1 MSDFKLPFDGTILS
15 DTNCVTNL
23 GVFFD
28 KTLSMEYGT
37 TSQCRCKIVLAS
49 NTKYRTY

>member
-15 DTNCVTNL
+15 DANCVKNL

-28 KTLSMEYGT
+28 KTLSMEQQV
-37 TSQCRCKIVLAS
+37 SAVAKSC
-49 NTKYRTY
+49 